1 MAAYE
6 KQKQTLEEEQVA
18 AKAKQQAIIDK
29 KLRRRTSRIMRVEA
43 QKKGWNK
50 VVDDILNCILN
61 SLHICIVDR
70 GLTSESFFKLM
81 MHHF

>member
-43 QKKGWNK
+43 QKK
-50 VVDDILNCILN
+50 
-61 SLHICIVDR
+61 
-70 GLTSESFFKLM
+70 
-81 MHHF
+81 